1 LSFFKKLLNLFA
13 LLITE
18 HIGNKIMNEEE
29 KHFDEDLELKVSNKL
44 SKDLKHLFKADIT
57 IPPEVDRA
65 IMDRAYQQLIHR
77 PKRHRIFRWSAC
89 AAAAAAVIFVFT
101 LYITREPHPTAIRSD
116 IIAAKTDIDHS
127 GSVDILDAF
136 QLARHI
142 KSTDHPN
149 MKWDINGDGFV
160 DRQDVD
166 SLAFAAVRLD
176 KGIL

>member
-1 LSFFKKLLNLFA
+1 MKDQ
-13 LLITE
+13 E
-18 HIGNKIMNEEE
+18 R
-29 KHFDEDLELKVSNKL
+29 HFDEDLELGVSNKL
-44 SKDLKHLFKADIT
+44 AEDLKHLFKADMT

-65 IMDRAYQQLIHR
+65 IMDRAYQQLVHR
-77 PKRHRIFRWSAC
+77 PKRHRILRWSAC
-89 AAAAAAVIFVFT
+89 AAAVAAVVFVLT
-101 LYITREPHPTAIRSD
+101 LNITKEPRPASIRSD
-116 IIAAKTDIDHS
+116 IIAAKTDINHS

-166 SLAFAAVRLD
+166 SVAFAAVRLD